1 MKIVSRQDLLD
12 IFESLP
18 GIDEQARHIAVV
30 RQSTLTKPPGSLGR
44 LEEVALW
51 LCSWQGS
58 SRPSLANCQAIV
70 FAGNHGIAER
80 GVSAFPS
87 KVTEQ
92 MVANFKAGGAAIN
105 QLCRSVGASLDVHAL
120 ELHRP
125 TADFSRQPAMTWEEC
140 ATSITQGMR
149 AVDPDA
155 DLLLLGE
162 MGIGNTTIAAAMCCA
177 LFGDDPEFW
186 VGRGTGVDDDQ
197 LALKAQLIRT
207 AISHHEDKIED
218 PLDILSILGGREQS
232 AIFGATIAAR
242 YHRIPVI
249 LDGFVCTASV
259 APLEK
264 LFPGTLDH
272 CLVAHVSTEPGH
284 QRLLTNLGKRP
295 LLDLDMRLGEG
306 SGAAV
311 ALGIVRCAVEIQN
324 GMATFAEAG
333 VAGSSNA

>member
-1 MKIVSRQDLLD
+1 MKIVSRKDLMD
-12 IFESLP
+12 IIELLP
-18 GIDEQARHIAVV
+18 RIDEQARRIAEK
-30 RQSTLTKPPGSLGR
+30 RQNNLTKPPGSLGR

-58 SRPSLANCQAIV
+58 SRPSLANCQAII

-87 KVTEQ
+87 EVTEQ

-120 ELHRP
+120 ELNRP

-140 ATSITQGMR
+140 ATSINQGMR
-149 AVDPDA
+149 AVDPDT

-197 LALKAQLIRT
+197 LALKAQLIRI
-207 AISHHEDKIED
+207 AVSHHGNQLEH
-218 PLDILSILGGREQS
+218 PLGVLSALGGREQA

-242 YHRIPVI
+242 HHRIPVI

-264 LFPGTLDH
+264 LMPGTLDH
-272 CLVAHVSTEPGH
+272 CLVAHVSAEPGH
-284 QRLLTNLGKRP
+284 QRLLTNLGKKP

-306 SGAAV
+306 SGAAI
-311 ALGIVRCAVEIQN
+311 ALGIVRCAAEIQN

-333 VAGSSNA
+333 VADSGNL